1 MTRKESLT
9 SRLIHS
15 VFTLLALVFLLVY
28 CEEKEETEPA
38 EPEKI
43 DTLDVKEPE
52 KVILHELGNIFGRAS
67 SANSNQ
73 FDVPFI
79 KFNYP
84 IDSVF
89 QKKTSKGIEQH
100 KISIVQLNVLF
111 DGISI
116 PYDTL
121 MSESSD
127 SLFVIPKQL
136 INHSALWEIKLEVMI
151 QKLIDHEW
159 EEVFTRIT
167 KDREVMNLSI
177 RLSPLSLEM
186 FPAVDSVLFS
196 PNTPLSPFNPDLRIQ
211 LRTDTFENANTQKKA
226 SGKLRTDFA
235 IDIKEGSNPFEF
247 DWEIDSVS
255 NQLKIIPKSYLCDCL
270 YEIET
275 NFTYSFYSGKK
286 GIWWS
291 AEELAES
298 YTITFKSNAF
308 ESTTLQEE
316 NIAYTYPIDRQYFFL
331 TKEYPYGYLQLH
343 YEQPGLLRS
352 IDNDDWHLKF
362 RLSTLDGSFTE
373 IQDMRYHNGYFEY
386 DMNQNLAPETIYKG
400 EYYEVSSSGTEV
412 SLYTFHFRTSIH
424 DTFIEKILANKP
436 SSVWFTDPHQGGHR
450 VGNNL
455 YIKTEAFDLAEIKG
469 TANSDPLLILT
480 NEFDY
485 NTDFKE
491 KFYPLIYEAVEKGFF
506 TIDDNTEHGV
516 PPVNSAFWWQYPY
529 GLKLKD
535 EQIQANEALNFEGI
549 EGTVSILAHVYFAK
563 HYRELLQ
570 KAAADPDQENEF
582 VQRIMDGSSG
592 LRNKNYPY
600 SISYVLPGNKQ
611 SHRWMKLPNQ

>member
-1 MTRKESLT
+1 MKESLANC
-9 SRLIHS
+9 LHHS
-15 VFTLLALVFLLVY
+15 TLTLVAFIFLLVC
-28 CEEKEETEPA
+28 CEEKDETPA
-38 EPEKI
+38 
-43 DTLDVKEPE
+43 KEPE
-52 KVILHELGNIFGRAS
+52 KPDTTEIEEPEKVALHELGLIFKGS
-67 SANSNQ
+67 GSENLNQ
-73 FDVPFI
+73 FDLPLI

-89 QKKTSKGIEQH
+89 QKVTSKGIALH
-100 KISIVQLNVLF
+100 KISIVQFDVLLG
-111 DGISI
+111 GIAI
-116 PYDTL
+116 PFDTL
-121 MSESSD
+121 INKSSD
-127 SLFVIPKQL
+127 SLFIIPKQL
-136 INHSALWEIKLEVMI
+136 TNNKVYWEINLEIMV
-151 QKLIDHEW
+151 QKLIENEW
-159 EEVFTRIT
+159 QEVFSRIT
-167 KDREVMNLSI
+167 KDREVINLSI
-177 RLSPLSLEM
+177 RSLPLSLEM
-186 FPAVDSVLFS
+186 FPAVDSALFA
-196 PNTPLSPFNPDLRIQ
+196 PNTPLTPFNPDLRIQ
-211 LRTDTFENANTQKKA
+211 LRKNTFKDTNTQEKVSK
-226 SGKLRTDFA
+226 KLRTDFL
-235 IDIKEGSNPFEF
+235 ISIKEDGEPFEF
-247 DWEIDSVS
+247 DWEVDSVS
-255 NQLKIIPKSYLCDCL
+255 NQLTITPKSYLCDCL

-275 NFTYSFYSGKK
+275 AFSYSFYSGKK
-286 GIWWS
+286 DIWWP
-291 AEELAES
+291 AEELTES
-298 YTITFKSNAF
+298 YSITFISNEF
-308 ESTTLQEE
+308 ESTTLQED

-331 TKEYPYGYLQLH
+331 PKEYPYGYLQLH
-343 YEQPGLLRS
+343 HEQPGLLRS
-352 IDNDDWHLKF
+352 IDNDDWQLKF
-362 RLSTLDGSFTE
+362 RLSTLDGSFSE

-386 DMNQNLAPETIYKG
+386 DMNENLKPETIYKG
-400 EYYEVSSSGTEV
+400 EYFEVSSSGTEV
-412 SLYTFHFRTSIH
+412 SLYNFHFRTSIH

-436 SSVWFTDPHQGGHR
+436 SSVWFTNPYEGGHR

-469 TANSDPLLILT
+469 TAKSDPMLILT

-570 KAAADPDQENEF
+570 KAAAHPDQENEF